1 MYVCMCVAERE
12 REGGMIGE
20 RKGEEGLEVGGNTL
34 TPLKIFSSHFFFFP
48 WHVIFRFTILIM
60 MILERRG
67 GGGGRRGEDD
77 GRRMQL
83 FTLSFL
89 FLFFLLL
96 HIAWRERQRDRER
109 LEDGVVGA
117 SMTNFPFFYGS
128 INLTGGGLWG

>member
-1 MYVCMCVAERE
+1 
-12 REGGMIGE
+12 
-20 RKGEEGLEVGGNTL
+20 
-34 TPLKIFSSHFFFFP
+34 
-48 WHVIFRFTILIM
+48 M

-128 INLTGGGLWG
+128 INLTGGGLWGRVEILLAL